1 MTSNSQTAAGSGH
14 DALPDKQSEIMRKAI
29 RLEWISIAIVAAVIT
44 MVGLVMGQSQAMR
57 VAWVEDILAL
67 LPPIAFL
74 VATRVIRR
82 GPSRDHPYGH
92 HRAIGVGHLVS
103 AVALFAMGAL
113 LLVDSAIGLLM
124 VDKPPIGM
132 TVLFGHAIWAGW
144 PMVAAMLVAVPPM
157 VVLGRMKLKLSE
169 ELHDK
174 VLFADADM
182 LKADWMTG
190 LATVVGV
197 LGIGMGLWWA
207 DAAAAIAVSAS
218 IVKDGVTNVR
228 AAVTGLTDARAKTHD
243 DKGPH
248 PLTVE
253 VEEKAREVPWVKEA
267 RARVRDEGHVF
278 HVEMFVVP
286 LLGMDPTPAQIVE
299 LRTTLEDLD
308 WKVHDVVVAVV
319 DELRPEQ
326 VPAD

>member
-1 MTSNSQTAAGSGH
+1 MTTNSQTAAGSGH
-14 DALPDKQSEIMRKAI
+14 DALPEKQSEILRKAI
-29 RLEWISIAIVAAVIT
+29 RLEWISVVVLTVIIV

-57 VAWVEDILAL
+57 VAWVEDILGL
-67 LPPIAFL
+67 LPPVAFL

-82 GPSRDHPYGH
+82 APSRDHPYGH

-103 AVALFAMGAL
+103 AVALFFMGAF

-124 VDKPPIGM
+124 VDKPPIGIM
-132 TVLFGHAIWAGW
+132 VLFGYDVWAGW
-144 PMVAAMLVAVPPM
+144 PMVVAMLVAVPPM
-157 VVLGRMKLKLSE
+157 VVLGRMKLKLAE

-182 LKADWMTG
+182 MKADWMTG

-197 LGIGMGLWWA
+197 LGIGMGFWWA
-207 DAAAAIAVSAS
+207 DAAAAIVVSAS

-228 AAVTGLTDARAKTHD
+228 AAVTGLTDARAKTFD
-243 DKGPH
+243 DKEPH

-253 VEEKAREVPWVKEA
+253 VEQKARQAPWVREA

-286 LLGMDPTPAQIVE
+286 LLGMDPSPAQIVE
-299 LRTTLEDLD
+299 LRTMLEDLD

-319 DELRPEQ
+319 DEIREQ
-326 VPAD
+326 QAPAG

>member
-1 MTSNSQTAAGSGH
+1 MTTNSETAAGSGH
-14 DALPDKQSEIMRKAI
+14 DALPEKQSEILRKAI
-29 RLEWISIAIVAAVIT
+29 RLEWISIVLVGAIIV

-57 VAWVEDILAL
+57 VAWVEDILGL

-82 GPSRDHPYGH
+82 APSRDHPYGH

-103 AVALFAMGAL
+103 AVALFFMGAF
-113 LLVDSAIGLLM
+113 LLVDSAIGLFM
-124 VDKPPIGM
+124 VDKPPIGIM
-132 TVLFGHAIWAGW
+132 VLFGYDIWAGW
-144 PMVAAMLVAVPPM
+144 PMVVAMLVAVPPM
-157 VVLGRMKLKLSE
+157 VVLGRMKLKLAE

-174 VLFADADM
+174 VLYADADM
-182 LKADWMTG
+182 MKADWMTG

-207 DAAAAIAVSAS
+207 DAAAAIVVSAS

-228 AAVTGLTDARAKTHD
+228 AAVTGLTDARAKTFD
-243 DKGPH
+243 DKEPH
-248 PLTVE
+248 PLTAE
-253 VEEKAREVPWVKEA
+253 VEEKAREVPWVREA

-299 LRTTLEDLD
+299 LRTMLEDLD

-319 DELRPEQ
+319 DEIREQ
-326 VPAD
+326 QAPAG